1 MKNDPLISIGTMAS
15 RTGVAVSAIRYYE
28 SEKLIPAIRS
38 VSGQRLFPRSAIR
51 RVSFILIAQQLGY
64 TLIEIKLAL
73 NKLPDNR
80 TPTKADWD
88 KLAKSFGQDLDAKI
102 LKLQKLRDSLSGCI
116 GCGCLSL
123 QRCKLYNQD
132 DRINKRG
139 AGPRYLLGDSALTS
153 DES

>member
-28 SEKLIPAIRS
+28 SENLIPAVRS
-38 VSGQRLFPRSAIR
+38 PSGQRLFPRSALR

-64 TLIEIKLAL
+64 TLVEIKTAL
-73 NKLPDNR
+73 NKLPGSR

-88 KLAKSFGQDLDAKI
+88 KLAKSFSRDLDTKI
-102 LKLQKLRDSLSGCI
+102 LQLQNLRESLAGCI

-123 QRCKLYNQD
+123 KRCKLYNPD
-132 DRINKRG
+132 DKISKNG
-139 AGPRYLLGDSALTS
+139 AGPRYLLGDDASMC
-153 DES
+153 DEA